1 MINQNPIVSAVV
13 STYNAEFFFQKKLED
28 LLQQTIAN
36 NLEIIIINS
45 GSQEAEDRIVKKYLD
60 KYPNIKYVRTEE
72 RESIYKAWNR
82 GIKIAS
88 GKYITNANTD
98 DRLKKDAFQILSTYL
113 ENNPK
118 IAVVYADQYISNIP
132 NQTFEEVIS
141 SKHNKLHISPDFDYL
156 HLLDRC
162 LIFSQPMWRKSLHS
176 EDNIW
181 FDEKYEISGDYDFY
195 FKVAQSH
202 SFNHINIPLGVFYLS
217 PNKEN
222 KSHKQMEKVIAE
234 RDNVSAPYIVKY
246 IDESVKSVLLS
257 DFNKLRRHTFLP
269 IPIYYIL
276 KRIILFVNPTLVRT
290 VYFHSIEFIY
300 YFCIIYLNKNEQ
312 HKKAYKLLN
321 RISRFSSST
330 RIKDLKK
337 NFEK

>member
-1 MINQNPIVSAVV
+1 
-13 STYNAEFFFQKKLED
+13 
-28 LLQQTIAN
+28 
-36 NLEIIIINS
+36 
-45 GSQEAEDRIVKKYLD
+45 
-60 KYPNIKYVRTEE
+60 
-72 RESIYKAWNR
+72 
-82 GIKIAS
+82 
-88 GKYITNANTD
+88 
-98 DRLKKDAFQILSTYL
+98 
-113 ENNPK
+113 
-118 IAVVYADQYISNIP
+118 
-132 NQTFEEVIS
+132 
-141 SKHNKLHISPDFDYL
+141 
-156 HLLDRC
+156 
-162 LIFSQPMWRKSLHS
+162 MWRKSLHS